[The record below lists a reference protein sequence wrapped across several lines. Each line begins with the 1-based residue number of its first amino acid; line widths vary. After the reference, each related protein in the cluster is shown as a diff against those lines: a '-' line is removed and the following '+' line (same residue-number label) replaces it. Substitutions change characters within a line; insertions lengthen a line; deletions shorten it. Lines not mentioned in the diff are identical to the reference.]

1 MSAFAARAPGRINL
15 IGEHTDY
22 NLGFALPIALER
34 CTTVRFEPDG
44 SDSVT
49 VSSDRESNSVSFPI
63 DVRPGDVRTGDVN
76 GWSAYPAGA
85 LWALA
90 DAGHPVVG
98 GVMSV
103 TSDVPV
109 GAGLSSSAA
118 LECAALLAMN
128 AATGTELDRSETARI
143 AQHGEN
149 DFVGVPTGLMDQ
161 LASMYGEADRALLVD
176 FESTSVRHVPFDLA
190 AHGLTLLVV
199 DSHAVHQHTAGEY
212 ASRRAACTRAARVL
226 GVGSLRDVQG
236 REVLDEIEG
245 VVDRRRVRHVLSENQ
260 RVLDCAEALA
270 ASDFPR
276 VGQLMIRS
284 HESMRKDFEITTPHI
299 DLIAASAVRHGA
311 LGARM
316 TGGGFGGCV
325 IAIVPA
331 SEIDA
336 ITDSITGDTTAGGFP
351 SPTIFTARAGRG
363 ASRM

>member
-49 VSSDRESNSVSFPI
+49 VSSDRENGAVSFSTDI
-63 DVRPGDVRTGDVN
+63 RPGDLD

-176 FESTSVRHVPFDLA
+176 FESTSVQLVPFDLA

-199 DSHAVHQHTAGEY
+199 DSHAVQ
-212 ASRRAACTRAARVL
+212 
-226 GVGSLRDVQG
+226 DG
-236 REVLDEIEG
+236 RL
-245 VVDRRRVRHVLSENQ
+245 
-260 RVLDCAEALA
+260 
-270 ASDFPR
+270 
-276 VGQLMIRS
+276 
-284 HESMRKDFEITTPHI
+284 
-299 DLIAASAVRHGA
+299 
-311 LGARM
+311 
-316 TGGGFGGCV
+316 
-325 IAIVPA
+325 
-331 SEIDA
+331 
-336 ITDSITGDTTAGGFP
+336 
-351 SPTIFTARAGRG
+351 
-363 ASRM
+363 